1 MFCLC
6 ELMLLLEEEMPMFWL
21 ELMEMLLL
29 ELKVLMVWFESWVTE
44 KLLGWLL
51 ETEDLLISCLP
62 R

>member
-1 MFCLC
+1 MAMFC
-6 ELMLLLEEEMPMFWL
+6 L

-44 KLLGWLL
+44 KLLRWLL
-51 ETEDLLISCLP
+51 ETKGLPISCLP

>member
-29 ELKVLMVWFESWVTE
+29 ELKVPMVWFEFWVTE
-44 KLLGWLL
+44 KLLRWLL

>member
-1 MFCLC
+1 
-6 ELMLLLEEEMPMFWL
+6 MLLFLEEEMPMFWL

-29 ELKVLMVWFESWVTE
+29 ELKVPMVWFEFWVTE
-44 KLLGWLL
+44 KLLRWLL

>member
-29 ELKVLMVWFESWVTE
+29 ELKVLMVWFVSWVTE
-44 KLLGWLL
+44 KLLRWLL
-51 ETEDLLISCLP
+51 ETKGLPIFFLP